1 MKILCVED
9 DESFA
14 RLLQRSLS
22 KQHYQVE
29 LATDGQSGWELIETF
44 SYDLILL
51 DWMLPNLTGIEVCQR
66 LRAGT
71 DSTHNPNQDTPILLM
86 TALDTITNKVMGFNA
101 GADDYVVKPFDL
113 DELSARIRALL
124 RRSKGVRSPLLHWGH
139 LCLNPNSC
147 EVTYHNQPILLPP
160 KEYELLE
167 LFLRN
172 PNQIFSVDRLL
183 SNLWTSEDIP
193 SEGAVRAHIKGLR
206 QKLKQ
211 AGSDDPIETL
221 YKLGYRLKQWK
232 ESDEPDPPKNQT
244 IEPVFSPHTSV
255 SPPLPAAATP
265 LVLAELWGV
274 WQECHQSYCDRLL
287 IIQNTVTSL
296 QQGTLT
302 PAQQQEAEREAH
314 TLIGS
319 LGSFGLEQASHI
331 ARQIQQILKQP
342 TPLEQADVEQLLI
355 LISQLRHHL
364 ENAKTKQPQQ
374 TEAAKQLENLKQLEK
389 TEKLEQPEPNQPEL
403 NQPFSPLTPASP
415 LPTLLIVDD
424 DLSLAQILAK
434 EALSWGWQAKIAT
447 RLYDAQHI
455 LQHHDVNIILLDLNF
470 SDSAG
475 NGLNFLA
482 AVRRQSPEI
491 PVVML
496 TAEETFEKR
505 VEAARLGSR
514 CFLQK
519 PIAPAQ
525 VLATITQVLYQTS
538 QSVAHILV
546 VDDDPA
552 LLAMLCSLL
561 EPCGYEVTGLSDPRQ
576 FWQTLEQSA
585 PDLLI
590 LDVELG
596 EPAATKATTF
606 PPTPT
611 LSGIE
616 LCQVIRSDPRW
627 NRVPV
632 LFLSAHTDIETV
644 QRGFAVGADDF
655 LSKPVAAQELLT
667 RVQTRLE
674 QRKLWQIT
682 DLDEL
687 TGVSLRRK
695 AIPDLTR
702 LIRLAQRQQRPF
714 SLAVLDLDHFK
725 QVNDRYGHAAG
736 DHVLS
741 YLGKLLHQSFR
752 QEDIVGRWGGEE
764 FIIGMYGITKQ
775 DGIKRL
781 EEVLQQLNQYVFLA
795 QNGMSFQVTFSAGI
809 AQLTEDGNDLQTLYH
824 HADQALY
831 QAKSAGRNQILA
843 TPSFTPPPSP
853 SR

>member
-1 MKILCVED
+1 
-9 DESFA
+9 
-14 RLLQRSLS
+14 
-22 KQHYQVE
+22 
-29 LATDGQSGWELIETF
+29 
-44 SYDLILL
+44 
-51 DWMLPNLTGIEVCQR
+51 
-66 LRAGT
+66 
-71 DSTHNPNQDTPILLM
+71 
-86 TALDTITNKVMGFNA
+86 
-101 GADDYVVKPFDL
+101 
-113 DELSARIRALL
+113 
-124 RRSKGVRSPLLHWGH
+124 
-139 LCLNPNSC
+139 
-147 EVTYHNQPILLPP
+147 
-160 KEYELLE
+160 
-167 LFLRN
+167 
-172 PNQIFSVDRLL
+172 
-183 SNLWTSEDIP
+183 
-193 SEGAVRAHIKGLR
+193 
-206 QKLKQ
+206 
-211 AGSDDPIETL
+211 IETL

-232 ESDEPDPPKNQT
+232 ESDEPDHPTHQI
-244 IEPVFSPHTSV
+244 IEPVSLSRSV
-255 SPPLPAAATP
+255 DFPSPPAATLIP
-265 LVLAELWGV
+265 PQLWGV
-274 WQECHQSYCDRLL
+274 WQECRQSYCDRLS
-287 IIQNTVTSL
+287 IIQNTATAL

-302 PAQQQEAEREAH
+302 PAQQQEAEQEVH

-319 LGSFGLEQASHI
+319 LGSFGLGQASQI

-342 TPLEQADVEQLLI
+342 IRPGQPAAEQLLI
-355 LISQLRHHL
+355 LIPRLRHHL
-364 ENAKTKQPQQ
+364 ENARAEQPTQV
-374 TEAAKQLENLKQLEK
+374 EATQRL
-389 TEKLEQPEPNQPEL
+389 EKLEKLKQPDQPDQPDQLELTQPESTQLEPTQLEPTQLEPTQL
-403 NQPFSPLTPASP
+403 EPTQLEPIQPFSPLTPASP

-424 DLSLAQILAK
+424 DLSLAQILQK

-447 RLYDAQHI
+447 RLHDAQYI
-455 LQHHDVNIILLDLNF
+455 LQHHTVNIILLDLNF

-475 NGLNFLA
+475 SGLHFLA
-482 AVRRQSPEI
+482 AVHRQSPEI

-538 QSVAHILV
+538 QSVAHLLI

-552 LLAMLCSLL
+552 LLAMLCALL
-561 EPCGYEVTGLSDPRQ
+561 EPCGYEVTGLSDPQQ
-576 FWQTLEQSA
+576 FWQTLEQCA
-585 PDLLI
+585 PDLII

-596 EPAATKATTF
+596 EHLAMQATPSPLAPA
-606 PPTPT
+606 

-655 LSKPVAAQELLT
+655 LSKPVVAQELLT

-781 EEVLQQLNQYVFLA
+781 EEVLKQLNQYVFLS

-809 AQLTEDGNDLQTLYH
+809 AQLIEDGDDLQTLYH

-843 TPSFTPPPSP
+843 TPSFTPPP
-853 SR
+853 